1 MNRKLTYNIYRKQ
14 RKDNE
19 KMWYSSFDNGPIGK
33 DEDEAREVVIEYMEV
48 EDYINFFL
56 NDSDLME
63 KVIRWGFNN
72 GNFCIDFENELG
84 DIEEQ
89 FFKENAYYVEEDEE
103 DVDN

>member
-1 MNRKLTYNIYRKQ
+1 
-14 RKDNE
+14 
-19 KMWYSSFDNGPIGK
+19 MWYSSFDNGPIGE
-33 DEDEAREVVIEYMEV
+33 DEDEAREAVIEYMEV

-56 NDSDLME
+56 NDFDLME

-89 FFKENAYYVEEDEE
+89 FFKENAYYEEEDEE

>member
-1 MNRKLTYNIYRKQ
+1 
-14 RKDNE
+14 
-19 KMWYSSFDNGPIGK
+19 MWYSSFDNGPIGK

-103 DVDN
+103 DAEN

>member
-1 MNRKLTYNIYRKQ
+1 
-14 RKDNE
+14 
-19 KMWYSSFDNGPIGK
+19 MWYSSFDNGPIGK
-33 DEDEAREVVIEYMEV
+33 DEDEAREAVVEYMED
-48 EDYINFFL
+48 EDYIYFFL

-89 FFKENAYYVEEDEE
+89 FFKENAYYVEDDEE
-103 DVDN
+103 DVEN